1 MILLAVGVIYH
12 SVDVNAITGVHGQ
25 NEGKPSRAEIRAR
38 LDSGGEGAK
47 INNNNKQNKTN
58 KKQTQNNNKV

>member
-12 SVDVNAITGVHGQ
+12 PVDVNAITGIHGQ

-38 LDSGGEGAK
+38 LDSVGGTRTNSNK
-47 INNNNKQNKTN
+47 KQNKTN
-58 KKQTQNNNKV
+58 KKHTQNNNKVW